1 MSVRIWEFRI
11 GHILE
16 AIENI
21 RTFVEGMDFEAFRQD
36 LKTVH
41 SVVYNLTIIGEAV
54 GQVPAEVRTAH
65 QEVPWDDMRRMRN
78 VLVHQYNRIDLGV
91 VWKTVQNDLPPLVP
105 VLKRLLREGA
115 R

>member
-1 MSVRIWEFRI
+1 MSLRIWEFRI

-36 LKTVH
+36 LKTV
-41 SVVYNLTIIGEAV
+41 
-54 GQVPAEVRTAH
+54 
-65 QEVPWDDMRRMRN
+65 
-78 VLVHQYNRIDLGV
+78 
-91 VWKTVQNDLPPLVP
+91 QNDLPPLVP
-105 VLKRLLREGA
+105 VLKRLLPEGA